1 MHRYDIVVHWDEP
14 DLQSFMAARVWF
26 KTNAGQTKYLTFQ
39 KNVPINQLGF
49 SGEWNFGGEGKNEV
63 VIPQAV
69 VGDTYRIAVTTVD
82 QWGVETSP
90 DAAPQVEIQVALKSE
105 TPNTPDG
112 FGIAFGDVPV
122 VSWAEV
128 ANTDI
133 AFYEIRLDA
142 NPGIESANLLARVTG
157 LTTSL
162 NLTSRTGRLYLY
174 AYSASGKYSAPAIL
188 DYNKPAPAKP
198 APPTLTAKLGG
209 FSLVAGTIPAGCTG
223 MNIYIDGGGQSVS
236 VHTVNHVYTYTC
248 GAGIY
253 DVSVAYTD
261 LFGEGEHSL
270 ESRVTVKILVDAALL
285 EEQAVTKDKLDSAL
299 KTAVDNANQSVT
311 DITALRKSVGD
322 NAAEIV
328 KTNNSVTTVA
338 SRVDDNDDDIAA
350 LQVQADEISSA
361 VFETTQSGTKVSRIA
376 QNANGISAVVT
387 DVQNINTNLNDST
400 KARQNYTAIQVMQD
414 GIASK
419 CTLNDATSYFQ
430 QTHSGFYIEGSLI
443 HIKANNAQGTGGTLI
458 DGNVIASGMIQA
470 GAITSEKIAAKAITA
485 DKLSIGSE
493 SGARIVVTTNLLTV
507 YDANGIPRVKLG
519 VWT

>member
-1 MHRYDIVVHWDEP
+1 MTFYFI
-14 DLQSFMAARVWF
+14 LQKETFR
-26 KTNAGQTKYLTFQ
+26 NA
-39 KNVPINQLGF
+39 
-49 SGEWNFGGEGKNEV
+49 
-63 VIPQAV
+63 
-69 VGDTYRIAVTTVD
+69 
-82 QWGVETSP
+82 
-90 DAAPQVEIQVALKSE
+90 
-105 TPNTPDG
+105 
-112 FGIAFGDVPV
+112 
-122 VSWAEV
+122 
-128 ANTDI
+128 
-133 AFYEIRLDA
+133 LDA
-142 NPGIESANLLARVTG
+142 GDGIDRH
-157 LTTSL
+157 
-162 NLTSRTGRLYLY
+162 
-174 AYSASGKYSAPAIL
+174 
-188 DYNKPAPAKP
+188 
-198 APPTLTAKLGG
+198 
-209 FSLVAGTIPAGCTG
+209 AG
-223 MNIYIDGGGQSVS
+223 
-236 VHTVNHVYTYTC
+236 
-248 GAGIY
+248 
-253 DVSVAYTD
+253 
-261 LFGEGEHSL
+261 
-270 ESRVTVKILVDAALL
+270 
-285 EEQAVTKDKLDSAL
+285 
-299 KTAVDNANQSVT
+299 
-311 DITALRKSVGD
+311 VGD

-387 DVQNINTNLNDST
+387 NVQNINTNLNDST